1 MKINYQAIS
10 LDKKD
15 IAETDRFYTF
25 YTKEIGL
32 LQVPAKGIRKSQAK
46 LAPQVEIFTFAN
58 ISVAKNQ
65 GRGTLAGAV
74 AENQFNDLKSNY
86 EVLKE
91 VYRAKKIFL
100 RLIFGHEPDQ
110 KVFELLLNYLEILNE
125 LAKNKENHEKVIW
138 LTNSFIF
145 KLYLLQGYKFSFTH
159 CQQCKKKISDQ
170 EFNFF
175 SSHTGGIVC
184 QGCAKKI
191 KFKNRIDINTIKALR
206 LITKN
211 TLKNLTKVSVDN
223 KVNAQMSITIKD
235 ILEWILR

>member
-15 IAETDRFYTF
+15 LNETDRLYTF

-32 LQVPAKGIRKSQAK
+32 LQVPAKGIRKSEAK
-46 LAPQVEIFTFAN
+46 LAPQVEIFTFSN
-58 ISVAKNQ
+58 ISVAKNR

-74 AENQFNDLKSNY
+74 AENQFNDLKNDY
-86 EVLKE
+86 EILKE

-110 KVFELLLNYLEILNE
+110 KVFDLLLNYLELVDE
-125 LAKNKENHEKVIW
+125 LAKSEETQKKVIW
-138 LTNSFIF
+138 LTNSFVF
-145 KLYLLQGYKFSFTH
+145 KLYLLQGYKFSFAH
-159 CQQCKKKISDQ
+159 CQKCKKQISDQ
-170 EFNFF
+170 DINFF
-175 SSHTGGIVC
+175 SSHTGGIIC
-184 QGCAKKI
+184 QKCGRKI
-191 KFKNRIDINTIKALR
+191 KFKNRVDINTIKALR

-211 TLKNLTKVSVDN
+211 ILNNLVKVSVDK
-223 KVNAQMSITIKD
+223 KVNDQMAIIIKD